1 MRTFGSLG
9 WDLRTARLLIGK
21 RPMLGKVSKKY
32 PVWGAVALC
41 ATLLSGCATSRYDGK
56 HAPDPSKAIIVGS
69 IGESYLMQPHGLV
82 VEIRQKG
89 GPGTV
94 LRLTTLGNEDDQPS
108 PHILGHFFMY
118 EVPPGE
124 YEYTQWSYVYYAGRS
139 MPRPVP
145 AVFSVKAG
153 ETLYIGD
160 LRADALRFCLS
171 NVNNAENTVEELKR
185 KYWMLKDR
193 NIVNLTAKSGF
204 APWPSSDA
212 TDFGKGLCTL

>member
-1 MRTFGSLG
+1 
-9 WDLRTARLLIGK
+9 
-21 RPMLGKVSKKY
+21 MLGKVSSKHL
-32 PVWGAVALC
+32 VWAAVALC
-41 ATLLSGCATSRYDGK
+41 AILLSGCATSRYDGK

-82 VEIRQKG
+82 VEINQQG
-89 GPGTV
+89 GPGTA

-108 PHILGHFFMY
+108 PHVLGHFFMY

-171 NVNNAENTVEELKR
+171 NVNNAESTVQELKR
-185 KYWMLKDR
+185 KYPVLKDR
-193 NIVNLTAKSGF
+193 NIVNLTATSGF

>member
-1 MRTFGSLG
+1 
-9 WDLRTARLLIGK
+9 
-21 RPMLGKVSKKY
+21 MLGKVSKKY
-32 PVWGAVALC
+32 LVWGAVALC

-108 PHILGHFFMY
+108 PNILGHFFMY

-185 KYWMLKDR
+185 KYRMLKDR

>member
-1 MRTFGSLG
+1 
-9 WDLRTARLLIGK
+9 
-21 RPMLGKVSKKY
+21 MLGKVSKKY

>member
-1 MRTFGSLG
+1 
-9 WDLRTARLLIGK
+9 
-21 RPMLGKVSKKY
+21 MLGKVSSKHL
-32 PVWGAVALC
+32 VWAAVPLC
-41 ATLLSGCATSRYDGK
+41 AILLSGCATSRYDGK

-82 VEIRQKG
+82 VEINQQG
-89 GPGTV
+89 GPGTA

-108 PHILGHFFMY
+108 PHVLGHFFMY

-171 NVNNAENTVEELKR
+171 NVNNVESTVQELKR
-185 KYWMLKDR
+185 KYPVLKDR

-212 TDFGKGLCTL
+212 TDFGQGLCTL

>member
-1 MRTFGSLG
+1 
-9 WDLRTARLLIGK
+9 
-21 RPMLGKVSKKY
+21 MLGKVSKKY
-32 PVWGAVALC
+32 FVWGAVALC

-108 PHILGHFFMY
+108 PNILGHFFMY

-185 KYWMLKDR
+185 KYRMLKDR

>member
-1 MRTFGSLG
+1 
-9 WDLRTARLLIGK
+9 
-21 RPMLGKVSKKY
+21 MLGKVSKKY
-32 PVWGAVALC
+32 LVWGAVALC

-108 PHILGHFFMY
+108 PHILGHLFMY

-185 KYWMLKDR
+185 KYRMLKDR